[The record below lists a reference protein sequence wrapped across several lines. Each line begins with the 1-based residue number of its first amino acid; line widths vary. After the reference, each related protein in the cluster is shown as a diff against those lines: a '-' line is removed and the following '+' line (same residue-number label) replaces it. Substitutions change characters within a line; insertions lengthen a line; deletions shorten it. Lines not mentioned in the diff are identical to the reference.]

1 MSGVLTVH
9 MQAAHSTRTES
20 VCGTEMRGDGVEKR
34 GADAGTQ
41 ISTERKRG
49 REEEEAGDAEDKA

>member
-1 MSGVLTVH
+1 MH
-9 MQAAHSTRTES
+9 MHAAHSTRTES